1 MAFELEKEYSD
12 NIPVIKVIGVGGG
25 GGNAVNRMVKMG
37 VRSVEF
43 IAINTD
49 DHVLQFSS
57 ANQKIQIGEK
67 ITHGKGAGS
76 KPEVGREA
84 AEENREEIQAVLKD
98 TDMVFITAGMG
109 GGTGTG
115 AAPVVAEIAQE
126 MGILTVAIVTKPF
139 AFEGR
144 KRMEQAEQ
152 GIARLREHVDS
163 LIVVPNERLKF
174 ASEQRITLK
183 NAFDIADDVLRQG
196 VQSISDLILIP
207 GLVNLDFA
215 DVTSIMKEAGYAHMG
230 IGFAS
235 GKEKAEEAA
244 RMAIT
249 SPLLETSITGAKG
262 VIVNITAS
270 ADIGLDEIS
279 IASTMITEQADMDAN
294 IIWGAVLD
302 ENMEDEMSVTVI
314 ATGFASDDDFEQR
327 QMDNDK
333 QQSMNNRRNSGFS
346 RQSAPEPRRNTYAQ
360 PAQHNRDN
368 YSSSSRDRDRDR
380 DNYDSRDSYNSH
392 NSSRESSYSNSSNNS
407 RESYN
412 SGSSYG
418 GGSYS
423 NGGGGS
429 FGYGGSSPSRDNY
442 GSSSHTKKLN
452 DNDDDSY
459 YDIMSIFKR
468 K

>member
-1 MAFELEKEYSD
+1 MAFELEKEYSN

-37 VRSVEF
+37 VRCVEF

-49 DHVLQFSS
+49 DHVLQFSNAS
-57 ANQKIQIGEK
+57 QKLQIGEK

-84 AEENREEIQAVLKD
+84 AEENREEITAVLQG

-115 AAPVVAEIAQE
+115 AAPIVAEIAKD
-126 MGILTVAIVTKPF
+126 MGVLTVAIVTKPF
-139 AFEGR
+139 AFEGK
-144 KRMEQAEQ
+144 KRMEQAEA
-152 GIARLREHVDS
+152 GVAALREHVDS
-163 LIVVPNERLKF
+163 LIVVPNERLKY

-183 NAFDIADDVLRQG
+183 NAFDLADDVLRQG

-215 DVTSIMKEAGYAHMG
+215 DVTSIMNNAGYAHMG
-230 IGFAS
+230 IGYAQ
-235 GKEKAEEAA
+235 GKDKAEEAA

-249 SPLLETSITGAKG
+249 SPLLETSIDGAKG

-270 ADIGLDEIS
+270 ADIGLDEIDT
-279 IASTMITEQADMDAN
+279 ASAMITDQADPEAN

-314 ATGFASDDDFEQR
+314 ATGFASFDGGKKDNAHTSRMSMTSSRTEMLRNQAASVAAAKDVAARKTGNVDVADDDDTF
-327 QMDNDK
+327 
-333 QQSMNNRRNSGFS
+333 
-346 RQSAPEPRRNTYAQ
+346 
-360 PAQHNRDN
+360 
-368 YSSSSRDRDRDR
+368 
-380 DNYDSRDSYNSH
+380 
-392 NSSRESSYSNSSNNS
+392 
-407 RESYN
+407 
-412 SGSSYG
+412 
-418 GGSYS
+418 
-423 NGGGGS
+423 
-429 FGYGGSSPSRDNY
+429 
-442 GSSSHTKKLN
+442 
-452 DNDDDSY
+452 
-459 YDIMSIFKR
+459 YDIMSIFNR